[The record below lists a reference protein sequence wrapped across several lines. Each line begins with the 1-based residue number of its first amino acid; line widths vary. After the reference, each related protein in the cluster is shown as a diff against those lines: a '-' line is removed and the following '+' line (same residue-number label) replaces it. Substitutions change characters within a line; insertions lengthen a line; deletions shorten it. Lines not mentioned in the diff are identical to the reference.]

1 MRNFLMRLSYTFNRF
16 MMGKYGV
23 DRLSRDIVLAS
34 VIFNILSSFLRIPLF
49 YYIGTVLLLWA
60 VFRVFSKNIQKRRA
74 ELYKY
79 TELIQKLKKKIQFK
93 KDLREMKKTHRLYKC
108 KNCKTILRV
117 PKGVGKIKITCA
129 KCKTTMIKK
138 A

>member
-1 MRNFLMRLSYTFNRF
+1 MRNLLMRLSRF
-16 MMGKYGV
+16 MMGRYGV
-23 DRLSRDIVLAS
+23 DALSKTTILLSIVL
-34 VIFNILSSFLRIPLF
+34 VFLSSALSFPLLYFIGILLSLWALLRI
-49 YYIGTVLLLWA
+49 
-60 VFRVFSKNIQKRRA
+60 FSKNFEKRRK
-74 ELYKY
+74 ELDWYNKK
-79 TELIQKLKKKIQFK
+79 TQKINKKIKFYKELHQ
-93 KDLREMKKTHRLYKC
+93 MKKTHRLYKC

>member
-1 MRNFLMRLSYTFNRF
+1 MRNFLSRLNYTFSRF
-16 MMGKYGV
+16 MMGRYGV
-23 DRLSRDIVLAS
+23 DKLSKDIVLLSIA
-34 VIFNILSSFLRIPLF
+34 FNILSTFIRLPLLYF
-49 YYIGTVLLLWA
+49 IGTALLFWA
-60 VFRVFSKNIQKRRA
+60 VLRVFSKNIQRRRA
-74 ELYKY
+74 ELLKY
-79 TELIQKLKKKIQFK
+79 TELTKKLRRKIQLK
-93 KDLREMKKTHRLYKC
+93 KDLHEMKKTHRLYKC

>member
-1 MRNFLMRLSYTFNRF
+1 MRNLLMRLNYNLSRF
-16 MMGKYGV
+16 MMGRYGV
-23 DRLSRDIVLAS
+23 DALSKTAILLSIALV
-34 VIFNILSSFLRIPLF
+34 FLSSLLSFPLLYFIGTLLSLWALLRI
-49 YYIGTVLLLWA
+49 
-60 VFRVFSKNIQKRRA
+60 FSKNFEKRRK
-74 ELYKY
+74 ELERYNR
-79 TELIQKLKKKIQFK
+79 TVQKITKKIKFYKELHQ
-93 KDLREMKKTHRLYKC
+93 MKKTHRLYKC